1 MRAVVQRVSSA
12 QVTVDNSIIGQIN
25 QGFVVLL
32 GIHQEDTIADVQYLV
47 KKITQLRVFEDADGK
62 MNDSLAAIHGGI
74 LSISQFTLY
83 AQTKKG
89 NRPSFVAAARPE
101 VAEPLYEA
109 FNQALREQNIPVAT
123 GMFGA
128 HMQVSLVND
137 GPVTIIYDTRENETK
152 KKS

>member
-32 GIHQEDTIADVQYLV
+32 GIHQEDAIADVQYLV

-152 KKS
+152 

>member
-1 MRAVVQRVSSA
+1 
-12 QVTVDNSIIGQIN
+12 
-25 QGFVVLL
+25 
-32 GIHQEDTIADVQYLV
+32 
-47 KKITQLRVFEDADGK
+47 

-152 KKS
+152 

>member
-32 GIHQEDTIADVQYLV
+32 GIHQEDTIADIQYLV

-152 KKS
+152 

>member
-32 GIHQEDTIADVQYLV
+32 GIHQEATIADVQYLV

-89 NRPSFVAAARPE
+89 NRPSFIAAARPE

-109 FNQALREQNIPVAT
+109 FNQALREQNISVAT

-152 KKS
+152 

>member
-12 QVTVDNSIIGQIN
+12 KVTVDNSIIGQIN

-47 KKITQLRVFEDADGK
+47 KKIMQLRVFEDADGK

-152 KKS
+152 

>member
-89 NRPSFVAAARPE
+89 NRPSFIAAARPE

-109 FNQALREQNIPVAT
+109 FNQALREQNISVAT

-152 KKS
+152 

>member
-1 MRAVVQRVSSA
+1 MRAVVQRVSIA

-89 NRPSFVAAARPE
+89 NRPSFIAAARPE

-109 FNQALREQNIPVAT
+109 FNQALREQNISVAT

-152 KKS
+152 

>member
-137 GPVTIIYDTRENETK
+137 GPVTIIYDTRENKTK
-152 KKS
+152 

>member
-12 QVTVDNSIIGQIN
+12 KVTVDNSIIGQIN

-137 GPVTIIYDTRENETK
+137 GPVTIIYDTRENKTK
-152 KKS
+152 

>member
-123 GMFGA
+123 AMFGA

-152 KKS
+152 

>member
-109 FNQALREQNIPVAT
+109 FNQVLREQNIPVAT

-152 KKS
+152 

>member
-128 HMQVSLVND
+128 HMQVSLAND

-152 KKS
+152 

>member
-47 KKITQLRVFEDADGK
+47 KKITQLRFFEDADGK

-152 KKS
+152 

>member
-62 MNDSLAAIHGGI
+62 MNDSLAAIHGRI

-152 KKS
+152 

>member
-89 NRPSFVAAARPE
+89 NRPSFIAAARPE

-152 KKS
+152 

>member
-12 QVTVDNSIIGQIN
+12 KVTVDNSIIGQIN

-152 KKS
+152 

>member
-1 MRAVVQRVSSA
+1 MRVVVERVSSA

-152 KKS
+152 

>member
-152 KKS
+152 

>member
-89 NRPSFVAAARPE
+89 NRPSFVASARPE

-123 GMFGA
+123 GKFGA

-152 KKS
+152 

>member
-83 AQTKKG
+83 GQTKKG

-152 KKS
+152 

>member
-12 QVTVDNSIIGQIN
+12 QVTVDNSIIGQIH

-152 KKS
+152 

>member
-1 MRAVVQRVSSA
+1 MRAVVQRASSA

-152 KKS
+152 

>member
-47 KKITQLRVFEDADGK
+47 KKITQLRVFEDANGK

-152 KKS
+152 

>member
-128 HMQVSLVND
+128 HMQVSLVNN

-152 KKS
+152 

>member
-137 GPVTIIYDTRENETK
+137 GLVTIIYDTRENETK
-152 KKS
+152 